1 MGIFSRGKK
10 YELLA
15 VVRDNDHA
23 LGYSSD
29 NFAYIRELVPRKG
42 MDPKI
47 YCMGFNG
54 LGSYFLDN
62 ARTKLDMAI
71 PKSASLLTVK
81 ANLHIISDKPFH
93 SFGKPYGSLD
103 AFSYDIFERDMAR
116 VRADEDGFPVSRDR
130 NFAAIKAFVRNPD
143 NCSYSVQCESD
154 FFDNGTVK
162 LRDALRQAMN
172 GQIPGQSGFSV
183 SHEFVSQSYTDY
195 DMSL

>member
-1 MGIFSRGKK
+1 MAIKYERVVFMGIFSRGKK

-15 VVRDNDHA
+15 VVRDNDHV

-47 YCMGFNG
+47 YCMGFDG

-81 ANLHIISDKPFH
+81 ANSHIISDKPFH

-103 AFSYDIFERDMAR
+103 ASSYDIFERDMAR
-116 VRADEDGFPVSRDR
+116 D
-130 NFAAIKAFVRNPD
+130 AI
-143 NCSYSVQCESD
+143 
-154 FFDNGTVK
+154 GI
-162 LRDALRQAMN
+162 LRQSMRLCKILIIAVIRCN
-172 GQIPGQSGFSV
+172 V
-183 SHEFVSQSYTDY
+183 SLIFLTMVR
-195 DMSL
+195 